1 MSTPVVVFTHH
12 ARFSYAK
19 KYKIMF
25 YLKKLDIRQKHAITS
40 KYNYIKKIKHLQN
53 EMNLITNFNGQFQRR
68 T

>member
-1 MSTPVVVFTHH
+1 MRKST
-12 ARFSYAK
+12 
-19 KYKIMF
+19 
-25 YLKKLDIRQKHAITS
+25 KLCVLFEEIRQKHAITS